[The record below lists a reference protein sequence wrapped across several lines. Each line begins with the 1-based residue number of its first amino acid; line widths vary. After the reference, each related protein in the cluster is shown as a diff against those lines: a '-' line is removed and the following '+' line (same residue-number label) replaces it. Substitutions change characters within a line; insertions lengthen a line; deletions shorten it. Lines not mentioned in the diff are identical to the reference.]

1 MHIQFSQSRPETA
14 RLLAQVVDKGKL
26 PSSLEKAV
34 SEGAGAARFKGG
46 AGQLFESFVEREGK
60 VLRLALA
67 GAGDRNDEAR
77 SANLEKAGAAIAGK
91 YQSSGETEVVLDFA
105 DSALSADEAASVL
118 LGLRLRNWRYDVY
131 RTRMKDEQKISLET
145 VTAVNAPEGSEAA
158 WAEAAHL
165 ASGIEFTREL
175 VTEPANIIYPESFVS
190 RCRERFE
197 GTGAEI
203 VVLGEA
209 EMEKLGMGALLG
221 VGQGSRRESRVL
233 AIRWNG
239 GEQGAAP
246 IAFVGKGVTFDTGG
260 ISLKPAPGME
270 DMKWDMGGGG
280 AVAGA
285 MLALVRR
292 KAKANIVGVIG
303 LVENMPDGNAQRPGD
318 VVTSMS
324 GQTIEVLNT
333 DAEGRLVL
341 CDALHW
347 TQQEFQPCRIV
358 DFATLTG
365 AIIIALG
372 NDHAG
377 LFSNDD
383 ALAKD
388 LADAGNASGDKVW
401 RLPIGPAYDKLIDS
415 PIADMKNIGGKA
427 AGSITAAQFLHRF
440 IADGTPWAHVDV
452 AGMVWSD
459 KPGATWGKGATGF
472 GVRLINQL
480 VADTIEG

>member
-34 SEGAGAARFKGG
+34 SEGANAARFKGG
-46 AGQLFESFVEREGK
+46 AGQLFESFVERDGK

-91 YQSSGETEVVLDFA
+91 YQSSGETEVVLDLA
-105 DSALSADEAASVL
+105 DSGLSADEAASVL

-145 VTAVNAPEGSEAA
+145 VTVINAPEGSEAA

-175 VTEPANIIYPESFVS
+175 VTEPANIIYPESFVA

-209 EMEKLGMGALLG
+209 EMEKLGMGSLLG
-221 VGQGSRRESRVL
+221 VGLGSERESQLL

-239 GEQGAAP
+239 GGSEAP
-246 IAFVGKGVTFDTGG
+246 AAFVGKGVTFDTGG
-260 ISLKPAPGME
+260 ISIKPGPGME

-285 MLALVRR
+285 MLALVLR
-292 KAKANIVGVIG
+292 KAKANLVGVIG
-303 LVENMPDGNAQRPGD
+303 LVENMPDGKAQRPGD

-341 CDALHW
+341 ADALHW
-347 TQQEFQPCRIV
+347 TQEEFQPSRIV

-365 AIIIALG
+365 AIIISLG
-372 NDHAG
+372 NEYAG
-377 LFSNDD
+377 VFSNNDE
-383 ALAKD
+383 LAGQ
-388 LADAGNASGDKVW
+388 LYDAGIATGDKNW
-401 RLPIGPAYDKLIDS
+401 RLPISAAYDKLIDS

-427 AGSITAAQFLHRF
+427 AGSITAAQFLQRF
-440 IADGTPWAHVDV
+440 IANDTPWAHVDV

-459 KPGATWGKGATGF
+459 KPGQTWGKGATGY
-472 GVRLINQL
+472 GVRLIDRF
-480 VADTIEG
+480 VADNLEG

>member
-26 PSSLEKAV
+26 PSSLEKAM
-34 SEGAGAARFKGG
+34 SEGADAARFKGG
-46 AGQLFESFVEREGK
+46 AGQLFESFVERDGK

-91 YQSSGETEVVLDFA
+91 YQSSGETEVVLDLA
-105 DSALSADEAASVL
+105 DSGLSADEAASVL

-145 VTAVNAPEGSEAA
+145 VTVINAPEGSEAA

-209 EMEKLGMGALLG
+209 EMEKLGMGSLLG
-221 VGQGSRRESRVL
+221 VGLGSERESQLL

-239 GEQGAAP
+239 GGSEAP
-246 IAFVGKGVTFDTGG
+246 AAFVGKGVTFDTGG
-260 ISLKPAPGME
+260 ISIKPGPGME

-285 MLALVRR
+285 MLALVLR
-292 KAKANIVGVIG
+292 KAKANLVGVIG
-303 LVENMPDGNAQRPGD
+303 LVENMPDGKAQRPGD

-341 CDALHW
+341 ADALHW
-347 TQQEFQPCRIV
+347 TQEEFQPSRIV

-365 AIIIALG
+365 AIIISLG
-372 NDHAG
+372 NEYAG
-377 LFSNDD
+377 VFSNNDE
-383 ALAKD
+383 LAGQ
-388 LADAGNASGDKVW
+388 LYDAGIATGDKNW
-401 RLPIGPAYDKLIDS
+401 RLPISAAYDKLIDS

-427 AGSITAAQFLHRF
+427 AGSITAAQFLQRF
-440 IADGTPWAHVDV
+440 IANDTPWAHVDV

-459 KPGATWGKGATGF
+459 KPGQTWGKGATGY
-472 GVRLINQL
+472 GVRLIDRF
-480 VADTIEG
+480 VADNLEG